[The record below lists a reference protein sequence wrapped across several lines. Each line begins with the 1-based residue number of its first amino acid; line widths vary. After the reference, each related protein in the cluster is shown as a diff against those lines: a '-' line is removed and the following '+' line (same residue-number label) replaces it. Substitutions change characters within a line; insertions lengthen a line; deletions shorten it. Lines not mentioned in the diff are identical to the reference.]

1 MSRSLFIVL
10 HGKQAANARVRQ
22 AVAAQRKAG
31 HKVDVRVTWEAGDVR
46 RMVREAIH
54 SGADTVVAGGG
65 DGTINEVVDSLVR
78 HMDNE
83 PAAVA
88 GPALG
93 ILPLGTANDFARAAG
108 IPLDPVTTLEQI
120 VDSDPVPIDV
130 GRAGQRTFINVA
142 TGGFGT
148 QVTVETSEDLKRLL
162 GGTAYLLTGL
172 TRFNSIH
179 SSAGSFRGPN
189 FAWQGKFL
197 VLAVGNGRQAGGGH
211 VLCPRALLN
220 DGLLDVS
227 ILPDVDLADLSTA
240 LGNLLRGGLAAVEQ
254 TVIRAQVPWLE
265 IRSEMPLN
273 INLDGEPIAG
283 HEFRFDVAAGAVRAH
298 LPRSPLL
305 ATT

>member
-227 ILPDVDLADLSTA
+227 ILPDVELADLSTA

>member
-227 ILPDVDLADLSTA
+227 ILPDVELADLSTA

-298 LPRSPLL
+298 LPGSPLL